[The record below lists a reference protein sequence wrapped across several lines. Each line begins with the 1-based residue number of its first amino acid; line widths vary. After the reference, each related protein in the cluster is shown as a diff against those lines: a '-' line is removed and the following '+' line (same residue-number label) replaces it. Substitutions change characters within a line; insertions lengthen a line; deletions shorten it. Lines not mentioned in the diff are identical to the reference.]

1 MSCAD
6 CNGPI
11 GQDDGPPDGWQLEDG
26 RTVCH
31 ACCVVDT
38 NRVFEQM
45 RQICQWLTEL
55 EPCKVCGNTP
65 DESGTIEHGR
75 GCYVVSEDGGGQSCA

>member
-1 MSCAD
+1 MNCAD

-31 ACCVVDT
+31 ACSVADFGRVV
-38 NRVFEQM
+38 
-45 RQICQWLTEL
+45 RQILVMRVLHKL
-55 EPCKVCGNTP
+55 ESGCKVCGNTP
-65 DESGTIEHGR
+65 DDSGTIEHGR
-75 GCYVVSEDGGGQSCA
+75 GCCVVSEDGGGQSCA